1 MIAAAISVRTAKNA
15 VAMMEKMMTMI
26 SRASIVLLK
35 YGRMA
40 TFSFVG
46 YSCALF
52 FHNFVLCIRANYIR

>member
-40 TFSFVG
+40 TFSFVS